1 MIHPS
6 VRTWRGV
13 VRGVG
18 DSRLS
23 VVQIRMSCQRLT
35 QSRIGGSCSDQVW
48 EEAAAGRRMGAD
60 SVGGKGGV
68 ACRLGKETGGGR
80 EEGAVRVAKLG
91 LHLGSA
97 ATMHR
102 FSQTDPLLDDAQRPR
117 SKDMIVESADSA
129 PGKLVLD
136 SQSRGQLSRRN

>member
-13 VRGVG
+13 IRGVG

-23 VVQIRMSCQRLT
+23 VEQIRTSCQRLT

-48 EEAAAGRRMGAD
+48 EEEEEAGRRMGAD

-80 EEGAVRVAKLG
+80 EEGVVRVAKLG
-91 LHLGSA
+91 LHLG
-97 ATMHR
+97 
-102 FSQTDPLLDDAQRPR
+102 
-117 SKDMIVESADSA
+117 
-129 PGKLVLD
+129 
-136 SQSRGQLSRRN
+136 